1 MLCRRQFLR
10 LLLRRQCRVKRI
22 DISPVQ
28 LVLEHLHGF
37 SKPLEMNHLT
47 GPEEFDYIIDIRVV
61 GQQKNVVVGGPCL
74 LFCRHILREIR
85 HRIALGR
92 HTGCIPWK
100 TGGRRGIDPNAVI
113 YEIGGIGAVL
123 QLAFTEIAGKL
134 MNQGANHL

>member
-22 DISPVQ
+22 DISPIQ

-74 LFCRHILREIR
+74 LFWGDFVRTTLHNII
-85 HRIALGR
+85 
-92 HTGCIPWK
+92 
-100 TGGRRGIDPNAVI
+100 
-113 YEIGGIGAVL
+113 
-123 QLAFTEIAGKL
+123 
-134 MNQGANHL
+134 